1 MSAAAGGVLKAV
13 ANRLVDSAMLMAG
26 QCTPHFSF
34 GKTKRGPRRAPPR
47 GVPPP
52 RGARPPPPPLPHPPP
67 PRGPPPP
74 PGGGAQSRSS
84 EVSEVWPVW
93 PERGM
98 RSL

>member
-34 GKTKRGPRRAPPR
+34 GKTKRGPRRAPR
-47 GVPPP
+47 G
-52 RGARPPPPPLPHPPP
+52 GE
-67 PRGPPPP
+67 
-74 PGGGAQSRSS
+74 SRSS
-84 EVSEVWPVW
+84 EVSEFWLAW